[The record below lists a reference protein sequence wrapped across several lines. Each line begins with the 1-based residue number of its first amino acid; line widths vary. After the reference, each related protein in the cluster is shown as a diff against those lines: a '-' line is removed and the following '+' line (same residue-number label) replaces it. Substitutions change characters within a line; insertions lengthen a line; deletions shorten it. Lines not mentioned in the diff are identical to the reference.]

1 MDYKIV
7 YSNLAVFTLDS
18 NLSYLQNNWPKISL
32 LNFLDKEEKTIDL
45 IKNNPTFFPLWKEN
59 LNIRKAIIVKQIT
72 LFYEVKN
79 NVIEILL
86 FWNNYQNPKKLIQL
100 IQNG

>member
-7 YSNLAVFTLDS
+7 YSNLVVFTLDS
-18 NLSYLQNNWPKISL
+18 NLSYLKNNWPKISL
-32 LNFLDKEEKTIDL
+32 LNFLDKEEKTINL
-45 IKNNPTFFPLWKEN
+45 IKNNPDFFPLWKEN

-79 NVIEILL
+79 NIIEILL